1 MSYIGAYPA
10 GYRLQQQVP
19 TVVNFSGN
27 GANTIFTLPVAV
39 SNVNM
44 IEVLVNNVQQNPLG
58 GSYSVSNTSI
68 TFSEAPSAGTNNVVI
83 IYRTVTS

>member
-10 GYRLQQQVP
+10 GYQLQQKAP
-19 TVVNFSGN
+19 TVVNYNGN

-58 GSYSVSNTSI
+58 GSYSVNNTTV
-68 TFSEAPSAGTNNVVI
+68 TFSEAPAAGTNNVVI
-83 IYRTVTS
+83 IYRTVTP